1 MNRNKLNSSLIT
13 GRYPNLVRIFGP
25 KAVKSAAYRFPFSL
39 LSSLEEN
46 AKDCV
51 MAHLS
56 DIANFEQL
64 LIEFF

>member
-1 MNRNKLNSSLIT
+1 MKRNSSNSALIT

-25 KAVKSAAYRFPFSL
+25 KAVKSAAYRFPAHL

-56 DIANFEQL
+56 DIADFEQL

>member
-1 MNRNKLNSSLIT
+1 MKRNSLNSSLVT

-25 KAVKSAAYRFPFSL
+25 KAVQSAAYRFPFSL

-51 MAHLS
+51 MVHLS
-56 DIANFEQL
+56 DVADFEQL